1 MKTTAACIGA
11 ALCLTLLAGWTSDQ
25 TGDLTKAS
33 WLLGTWA
40 NKKPKGTIFES
51 WTRLSENEFAG
62 KSYAVAV
69 SSYNT
74 NKQDTLVFETIQ
86 LVSTEEGLDYIP
98 TVNGQNGGLPVRFS
112 STSITDTQLKF
123 ENPNHDFPQIITYTL
138 INPDSL
144 VAEISGIA
152 NGQTQ
157 KQSFRMKRV
166 N

>member
-1 MKTTAACIGA
+1 MKPTAICLFA
-11 ALCLTLLAGWTSDQ
+11 ALCLILLAGWTTDQ
-25 TGDLTKAS
+25 TDDLTKSS

-40 NKKPKGTIFES
+40 NKSPRGIIYES
-51 WTRLSENEFAG
+51 WSSLNENEFAG
-62 KSYAVAV
+62 KSYAV
-69 SSYNT
+69 
-74 NKQDTLVFETIQ
+74 KQQDTMIFETIQ

-112 STSITDTQLKF
+112 STTITDTQLKF
-123 ENPNHDFPQIITYTL
+123 ENPKHDFPQIITYTL